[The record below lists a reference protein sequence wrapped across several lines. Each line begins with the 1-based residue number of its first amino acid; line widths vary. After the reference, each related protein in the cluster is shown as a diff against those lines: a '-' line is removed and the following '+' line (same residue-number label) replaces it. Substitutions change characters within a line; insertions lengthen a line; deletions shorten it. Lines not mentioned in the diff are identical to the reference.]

1 MGTDQVWVTAE
12 TTSPGNNRLKER
24 KEIQT
29 MRKFLNF
36 LLVAVVVL
44 GIAGSA
50 MAADTAPPAPSRV
63 VNLNTADA
71 VQLSLLPRVGVKA
84 AQRIIDYRHEHGLF
98 KKTSDLMQVKGF
110 GDKKYQSLA
119 AYLTVEGKTTLTQ
132 KGKAPRPPPRP
143 SPAPPPPRAPPPR
156 PPAPA
161 PAPPR
166 GAGPSHTPTRN
177 ERRR

>member
-1 MGTDQVWVTAE
+1 
-12 TTSPGNNRLKER
+12 
-24 KEIQT
+24 

-50 MAADTAPPAPSRV
+50 MAAETNASAAPNGV

-71 VQLSLLPRVGVKA
+71 VQLSMLPRIGVKA
-84 AQRIIDYRHEHGLF
+84 AQRIIDYRREHGLF

-110 GDKKYQSLA
+110 GDKKYQSLS

-132 KGKAPRPPPRP
+132 KVKSPRKPRTPKA
-143 SPAPPPPRAPPPR
+143 ST
-156 PPAPA
+156 
-161 PAPPR
+161 
-166 GAGPSHTPTRN
+166 SHPTSR
-177 ERRR
+177 

>member
-50 MAADTAPPAPSRV
+50 MAADTAAAAPSGV

-132 KGKAPRPPPRP
+132 KVKSPRK
-143 SPAPPPPRAPPPR
+143 PRAPK
-156 PPAPA
+156 AST
-161 PAPPR
+161 
-166 GAGPSHTPTRN
+166 SHPTSR
-177 ERRR
+177 